1 MKKALSIILAL
12 TLCVGCMFSITGC
25 SGGKTDGKYKING
38 LLTDINNTKTHL
50 NNSIENEL
58 ESEQN
63 NQSESTE

>member
-1 MKKALSIILAL
+1 MLPPSI
-12 TLCVGCMFSITGC
+12 FEKSIPI
-25 SGGKTDGKYKING
+25 TDGKYKING
-38 LLTDINNTKTHL
+38 LLTDINDTKTHL